1 MYHPDG
7 GVSDTA
13 RLEDYLRAIRLRKWV
28 VVGVTVAGV
37 LAALMFSSSRV
48 ENYEAVSRVALYPTP
63 VGSVDNRLVTP
74 NLEKEKEILASNE
87 IAVRVKEVT
96 QSPETPA
103 GLLSGLSV
111 KFVPKSDVLV
121 ASYTSTDPKVASDT
135 VNAFVDIYNQH
146 RLAAAVAI
154 YTNAIDSASTQIQE
168 LTESEEALRQQI
180 ATASDIDQAALKPEL
195 TSVQTRKR
203 QLSTEKAQSESKQ
216 VALER
221 TPPAAVLATAEPPSS
236 PLGIPRSFIL
246 FGGLVVGAV
255 SGIVAAF
262 VLERLDTTARDES
275 DVALALGTSVMGS
288 VPLLGFRQRSGP
300 SSLVMTFTGGS
311 NRVSAAREAFR
322 RLRSSMQYLNASADI
337 STILVTS
344 SAPGEG
350 KSLTSANLS
359 VSLAQNGSRV
369 VLISG
374 DMRRPSLERL
384 FGVESPRP
392 GLAEYLNNTAEL
404 AIDQVPNVENL
415 WLVRSG
421 QPPGNPGELLSS
433 NRFEQ
438 MIKEL
443 KANHVDYII
452 VDTPPVLSTADAVSA
467 ARHVDGV
474 LVVVDTQRTETSDL
488 LQVRSDLERSG
499 SKLLGAVMNRQRF
512 KRDGLFKRKKY
523 AYYEAEA
530 SRAAQQPSGVA
541 LTSPVRRT

>member
-7 GVSDTA
+7 GVPDTA

-28 VVGVTVAGV
+28 VIGLTIAGL
-37 LAALMFSSSRV
+37 LAATAYSGSRI
-48 ENYEAVSRVALYPTP
+48 ERYEAVSKVALYPTP
-63 VGSVDNRLVTP
+63 VGSIENRLTSP
-74 NLEKEKEILASNE
+74 NLEKEKEILASDE
-87 IAVRVKEVT
+87 IAVQVKQKT
-96 QSPETPA
+96 QSDATPA
-103 GLLSGLSV
+103 GLLGGLSV

-121 ASYTSTDPKVASDT
+121 ASYNSTDPQAASAI
-135 VNAFVDIYNQH
+135 VNAFVAIYNQH
-146 RLAAAVAI
+146 RLAAALEVHTTSINSA
-154 YTNAIDSASTQIQE
+154 TAQIDEIVI
-168 LTESEEALRQQI
+168 SEETLRGQI
-180 ATASDIDQAALKPEL
+180 ATSSDANKSALQSEL
-195 TSVQTRKR
+195 GSVQTRKR
-203 QLSTEKAQSESKQ
+203 QLITERAESESKM
-216 VALER
+216 VALEQS
-221 TPPAAVLATAEPPSS
+221 PPAVVLATAEAPTS
-236 PLGIPRSFIL
+236 PLGVPNSFL
-246 FGGLVVGAV
+246 SLGGLIVGFV
-255 SGIVAAF
+255 FGIVAAF
-262 VLERLDTTARDES
+262 VLERLDTTARDEG

-288 VPLLGFRQRSGP
+288 VPLLGFRQRTGA
-300 SSLVMTFTGGS
+300 SSLVMTFSGGS

-322 RLRSSMQYLNASADI
+322 RLRSSMQFLNASADI
-337 STILVTS
+337 SSILVTS

-350 KSLTSANLS
+350 KSVTSANLS

-384 FGVESPRP
+384 FGIESPKP

-404 AIDQVPNVENL
+404 AIDPVPNVENL
-415 WLVRSG
+415 WIVRSG

-433 NRFEQ
+433 SRFEQ

-443 KANHVDYII
+443 RANDVDYIV

-512 KRDGLFKRKKY
+512 KRDGLFRRKKY

-530 SRAAQQPSGVA
+530 SRATSGPR
-541 LTSPVRRT
+541 LQNY